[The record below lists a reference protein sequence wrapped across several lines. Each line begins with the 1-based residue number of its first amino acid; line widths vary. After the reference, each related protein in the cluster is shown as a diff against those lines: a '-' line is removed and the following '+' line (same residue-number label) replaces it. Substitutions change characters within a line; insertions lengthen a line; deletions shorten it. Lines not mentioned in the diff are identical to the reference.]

1 MNKELLYQKCRE
13 QEVGDNT
20 YCLWHEATLGMPPM
34 CSMYDGGWTWND
46 DFDTLVK
53 CYREV
58 VLWDS
63 AAMVCGYD
71 EYVEDDKSTIEL
83 LEICANDFNTSIA
96 DQKRIKQIIN
106 LLKTPINSLDEFD
119 RFIRKTAKEFKELG
133 VHIYTD
139 VYVGFDEAFEWVYER
154 LDGTDPMYETKK
166 EYLLNDEV

>member
-1 MNKELLYQKCRE
+1 MEKEILYQKCRE
-13 QEVGDNT
+13 QEIEDNT

-34 CSMYDGGWTWND
+34 CSMDVGGWIWND

-53 CYREV
+53 CYKEV

-63 AAMVCGYD
+63 AAMACGYD

-83 LEICANDFNTSIA
+83 LEICASDFNTAVA

-106 LLKTPINSLDEFD
+106 LIKTPTNTLDEFV
-119 RFIRKTAKEFKELG
+119 RFIRKSSKLFKELG
-133 VHIYTD
+133 VDIFSD
-139 VYVGFDEAFEWVYER
+139 VYVGFEEAFEWVCER
-154 LDGTDPMYETKK
+154 LDGTVPMYETKK